1 MKTKIFLFIEFKGKF
16 KISKIKRFRIQGQG
30 KKIFFFDNSKKLSN

>member
-16 KISKIKRFRIQGQG
+16 KISKINDFCKNEIQDSGSG
-30 KKIFFFDNSKKLSN
+30 